1 MITALLL
8 VPLLLA
14 GMVAVDTANL
24 MRVRNNVQASLD
36 AAALAVGKRF
46 STGAPQSDMQVYGAQ
61 IFNANLTALSVNAVQ
76 FQVSFPESRETEQQV
91 QATAGFRYKSLF
103 GIVASRL
110 TGDNWD
116 QYQYTLNSSVR
127 LKNTIEVALVLDNSG
142 SMDYYGSGSN
152 KKRMDLL
159 KDAAKQLVETMAAQS
174 SIITRVQNPYSFR
187 LFRSLAQ

>member
-152 KKRMDLL
+152 KSAWICSRM
-159 KDAAKQLVETMAAQS
+159 QPS
-174 SIITRVQNPYSFR
+174 SW
-187 LFRSLAQ
+187 